1 MIRLLKLEEFPL
13 EVEDRFACQS
23 KAQLRAFLIAAQ
35 QGGKIIPVWSKSN
48 REHRIAGSEPSGTR
62 AVAPA
67 AVKEPGWRKPCHGL
81 ENVTCNLYER
91 RIKPLFIRQT
101 TNA

>member
-1 MIRLLKLEEFPL
+1 MIRLLELEKFPL
-13 EVEDRFACQS
+13 GVADCFACQA
-23 KAQLRAFLIAAQ
+23 KAQHRAFIIAAQ
-35 QGGKIIPVWSKSN
+35 QGGKIIPVWNKSN
-48 REHRIAGSEPSGTR
+48 REHRIAGSEPSGTP
-62 AVAPA
+62 AAAAA
-67 AVKEPGWRKPCHGL
+67 AVKELGWRKPCHGL